1 MYKKPK
7 IFFTIS
13 KASTTDKL
21 KNFSK
26 YVRRQDIARFMVYHE
41 LFKKQIGIKGSVVEC
56 GVHQGGAIMIWAK
69 LSSILEPYNYHR
81 KIIGFDTFKGFPK
94 VSKIDKNNKIVKK
107 GMFSEKFNILDDI
120 KLSIKDYD
128 KNRFINHIS
137 KIELIKGDATKTIP
151 QFLRKNK
158 HLLISLLFLDFDI
171 YKPTFIALK
180 YFLPRMSKGAIIA
193 FDELNNKQW
202 PGATMALLKKFNI
215 NKHRINN
222 FQFEPNISYITLK

>member
-1 MYKKPK
+1 
-7 IFFTIS
+7 
-13 KASTTDKL
+13 
-21 KNFSK
+21 
-26 YVRRQDIARFMVYHE
+26 MVYHE
-41 LFKKQIGIKGSVVEC
+41 LFRKQIGIKGSVVEC
-56 GVHQGGAIMIWAK
+56 GAHQGGSIMSWAK
-69 LSSILEPYNYHR
+69 ISSILEPYNYHR

-94 VSKIDKNNKIVKK
+94 VSKIDKNNRIVKK

-158 HLLISLLFLDFDI
+158 HLLISLLFLDFDV

-202 PGATMALLKKFNI
+202 PGETMALLKKFNI